1 MSNAENQTP
10 IEADIPNGQK
20 MRVSNVRINGD
31 IIGADGKTATV
42 GAGLELGAEQLAA
55 LGSAAVQALARRVG
69 RRTGGGGIM
78 EGMEI
83 LGATGAGAAVGGAL
97 TWISSMRKESHERQM
112 AMIDKMRETAKDAD
126 ESADKA
132 ARATSRRSGSA

>member
-42 GAGLELGAEQLAA
+42 GAGLELGADDYIPKPFEAKELLARIRAVLRRSATPGDEKELRFPGLTISLDNYTVTLDGKQLDMPPKEIELLFFLASREGKVFTREQL
-55 LGSAAVQALARRVG
+55 LEQ
-69 RRTGGGGIM
+69 
-78 EGMEI
+78 
-83 LGATGAGAAVGGAL
+83 L
-97 TWISSMRKESHERQM
+97 TK
-112 AMIDKMRETAKDAD
+112 
-126 ESADKA
+126 
-132 ARATSRRSGSA
+132 